1 VRGLLRKLKNRIS
14 AGEDGLLPEQVNYIA
29 DQLKVDY
36 HEVVDMNGRM
46 RGDVSLNVPT
56 TGEDASEQLQNWL
69 VDPAPDPESLL
80 SEAEDRNRL
89 RTALK
94 DALAALSPRERH
106 IIGARFLVDQPKTL
120 EELGLTFGVSHER
133 VRQIEVRALQKVRG
147 ALRARL
153 EGTLP
158 GSGDLR
164 PPRIP
169 TSSR

>member
-1 VRGLLRKLKNRIS
+1 M
-14 AGEDGLLPEQVNYIA
+14 PEQVNYIA

-36 HEVVDMNGRM
+36 HEIVDMNGRM

-133 VRQIEVRALQKVRG
+133 VHD
-147 ALRARL
+147 LRATVTRCYPEGRRPSGRSEFAVKQIGPPAVRSGGVSRL
-153 EGTLP
+153 GLP
-158 GSGDLR
+158 YCSDPER
-164 PPRIP
+164 A
-169 TSSR
+169 

>member
-1 VRGLLRKLKNRIS
+1 
-14 AGEDGLLPEQVNYIA
+14 
-29 DQLKVDY
+29 
-36 HEVVDMNGRM
+36 MT
-46 RGDVSLNVPT
+46 PT

-120 EELGLTFGVSHER
+120 EELGLTFGVSRER

-158 GSGDLR
+158 VLGA
-164 PPRIP
+164 
-169 TSSR
+169 